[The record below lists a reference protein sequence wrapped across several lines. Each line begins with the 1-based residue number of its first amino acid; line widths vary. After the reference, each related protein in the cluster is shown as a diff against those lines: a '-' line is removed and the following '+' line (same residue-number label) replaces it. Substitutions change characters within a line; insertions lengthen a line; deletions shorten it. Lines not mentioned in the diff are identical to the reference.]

1 VVGGKLIRR
10 VKDYYTKTEPK
21 DAILMVC
28 EDIAAALGEQDSS
41 AGANGSA

>member
-1 VVGGKLIRR
+1 

-28 EDIAAALGEQDSS
+28 EDIASALGEEEAA
-41 AGANGSA
+41 AGANGTA